1 MIALRGGKRVVM
13 IVHEITLE
21 SNGMPA
27 PDTHQYFSEA
37 EAVAVAKYHG
47 YEPNEYVLTYD
58 DVIWVC
64 ELTQST
70 QDSIIDD
77 LRAELRYE
85 GHSNTSIEEK
95 VAIILSSKISD
106 LF

>member
-1 MIALRGGKRVVM
+1 M

-37 EAVAVAKYHG
+37 EATAVAKYHG
-47 YEPNEYVLTYD
+47 YSTNEYVLTYD

-70 QDSIIDD
+70 QDAIIDD
-77 LRAELRYE
+77 LRAELRCD
-85 GHSNTSIEEK
+85 GHSNPDIDGQ
-95 VAIILSSKISD
+95 VAIVLASKLSD